1 MNEKEE
7 QSAEDQE
14 SDDATPAPLFE
25 EKKPEEP
32 KVQDTEEELPQPI
45 RGGLLR
51 SHVSEAPRVSALPF
65 EIAA

>member
-32 KVQDTEEELPQPI
+32 KVQDMEEELPQPI
-45 RGGLLR
+45 RGGYLDRMSAKLRESLHLR
-51 SHVSEAPRVSALPF
+51 SK
-65 EIAA
+65 